1 MPINLVVKPAD
12 EKTKKRYTA
21 IFRLREVRGGK
32 TPSLHKGGK
41 VIKITHFGQRDPKK
55 GTYIDH
61 QDKEIRKN
69 YRARHKKDLDTKD
82 YKRAGFLS
90 YYILWGD
97 KTNLKDAVADYKKK
111 FNLS

>member
-1 MPINLVVKPAD
+1 MVKLVVTDSPKKDKRFKAVFTYD
-12 EKTKKRYTA
+12 SAEGKENTKT
-21 IFRLREVRGGK
+21 
-32 TPSLHKGGK
+32 
-41 VIKITHFGQRDPKK
+41 THFGLKNPKG

-61 QDKEIRKN
+61 KDKEIRRR

-82 YKRAGFLS
+82 YTRAGYLS

-97 KTNLKDAVADYKKK
+97 KTNLKDAVKSYKKK

>member
-1 MPINLVVKPAD
+1 MVKLVVSKSDKKDKKYKAVFTYED
-12 EKTKKRYTA
+12 GKTKT
-21 IFRLREVRGGK
+21 
-32 TPSLHKGGK
+32 
-41 VIKITHFGQRDPKK
+41 THFGLKNPKK

-82 YKRAGFLS
+82 YTKAGYLS

-97 KTNLKDAVADYKKK
+97 KTNLKDAIKDYKKRFK
-111 FNLS
+111 LS